1 MKFPLT
7 RFLLPLALLL
17 TAAGPAHAHRFT
29 DDQGRKVEAELVGL
43 RGDHVVLAVQNVRG
57 QWPLARLSAADQ
69 AYVRQWQTSH
79 TAVKSVT
86 VLAQQREGIGATGLA
101 DKKTSSDAAE
111 ALAPLKDLPI
121 PSFKEESHRYSHFE
135 ITVANPSPFDATQLK
150 VAYVLYVVHPDGSVG
165 ISPGVQT
172 VKSLPTGQSA
182 RLITEGVTA
191 TQTKMT
197 KLRVSVVNESLSVKE
212 KTERSREQAGGVW
225 VRVSGPDGQMIGET
239 KRFSR
244 PLEKL
249 NPPWEEAEV
258 AEDIPILPSLDGLLE
273 LLKNALPP
281 LPPEGSRPGLPP
293 LPPGLPR

>member
-1 MKFPLT
+1 M
-7 RFLLPLALLL
+7 
-17 TAAGPAHAHRFT
+17 
-29 DDQGRKVEAELVGL
+29 
-43 RGDHVVLAVQNVRG
+43 
-57 QWPLARLSAADQ
+57 
-69 AYVRQWQTSH
+69 
-79 TAVKSVT
+79 
-86 VLAQQREGIGATGLA
+86 
-101 DKKTSSDAAE
+101 
-111 ALAPLKDLPI
+111 
-121 PSFKEESHRYSHFE
+121 KEESHRYSHFE

>member
-1 MKFPLT
+1 MKFPSA
-7 RFLLPLALLL
+7 RFLLPLALLV
-17 TAAGPAHAHRFT
+17 TAAGPAHARLFT

-86 VLAQQREGIGATGLA
+86 VLAQQREGIGATGLI

-121 PSFKEESHRYSHFE
+121 
-135 ITVANPSPFDATQLK
+135 PSPFDATQLK

-172 VKSLPTGQSA
+172 VKSLPTGQST

-249 NPPWEEAEV
+249 DPPWEEAEV